1 LVNKKLYIIEMYCKN
16 RNIIYNSRTFPGKRR
31 LEAGM
36 STAAELKQNDNLF
49 IHPWDDIVKL
59 GGNKRTLLD
68 KGEGVYVYDSE
79 GNRLLDA
86 PAGMWCVNIGHG
98 RTEMAQAVY
107 DQIMALTYVSPW
119 SMTTGPAAEFAA
131 MLTEQSPGDLNH
143 VFYTTGGSTAVD
155 SALRFV
161 HFYNNLRG
169 KPAKKK
175 IISQKRGYHGSTYLG
190 GSVSGKERDKSN
202 LEMES
207 HLVHHIEAP
216 HPLYK
221 PEGMSD
227 ADFLEQ
233 CVANLEN
240 KIAEVGAD
248 NCAVFVAEPILA
260 SGGVIVPPEGYHKR
274 CLEVCREN
282 DMLYLSDEVV
292 TAFGRLGHCFA
303 SEDVFGIVPDIITTA
318 KGLTSGYVPMGAF
331 LVSDRLIEEIK
342 ANGGDSA
349 VFSNGFTYSGH
360 PVAAA
365 AGIKNL
371 EIMLREKLFE
381 HAQDVGPYMQQQMQ
395 TLRDI
400 PIVRDIRGKGLM
412 ACVECELKHGDDDLA
427 MDYEIGN
434 LIDKHC
440 QKLGLIVRP
449 IINMCVMSPPLTIT
463 REQIDD
469 MVSMLRQG
477 ILLALEEIESAEAEA
492 AGEANRHPSP
502 AA

>member
-1 LVNKKLYIIEMYCKN
+1 
-16 RNIIYNSRTFPGKRR
+16 
-31 LEAGM
+31 M
-36 STAAELKQNDNLF
+36 SSAADLKQQDNQF
-49 IHPWDDIVKL
+49 IHPWDDFVKL
-59 GGNKRTLLD
+59 GANQRTLLAR
-68 KGEGVYVYDSE
+68 GEGVYVYDSD

-98 RTEMAQAVY
+98 RQEIAQAVY
-107 DQIMALTYVSPW
+107 DQIMELPYVSPW
-119 SMTTGPAAEFAA
+119 SMATGPAAEFAVDIA
-131 MLTEQSPGDLNH
+131 AQSPGDLNH
-143 VFYTTGGSTAVD
+143 VFFTTCGSTAVD

-161 HFYNNLRG
+161 QFYNNMRG
-169 KPAKKK
+169 KPNKKH

-190 GSVSGKERDKSN
+190 GSVSGKERDKNN
-202 LEMES
+202 LDFETR
-207 HLVHHIEAP
+207 LVHHIDAP

-221 PEGMSD
+221 PADQSD
-227 ADFLEQ
+227 AEFLDA

-240 KIAEVGAD
+240 MIDEVGSE

-260 SGGVIVPPEGYHKR
+260 SGGVIVPPEGYHQR
-274 CLEVCREN
+274 CLEVCRKH

-303 SEDVFGIVPDIITTA
+303 SEAVFGIQPDIITTA
-318 KGLTSGYVPMGAF
+318 KGLTSGYIPMGAF

-342 ANGGDSA
+342 QHGGDSA

-371 EIMLREKLFE
+371 EIMQREKLFE
-381 HAQDVGPYMQQQMQ
+381 QARETGPYMQQQMQ

-400 PIVRDIRGKGLM
+400 PIVSDVRGLGLM
-412 ACVECELKHGDDDLA
+412 ACVQCELKQGDDDLA

-440 QKLGLIVRP
+440 QALGLIVRP

-463 REQIDD
+463 REQIDE
-469 MVSMLRQG
+469 MVAILRQG
-477 ILLALEEIESAEAEA
+477 ILLAMEEVNALEAGA
-492 AGEANRHPSP
+492 ADEGHHHPSP

>member
-1 LVNKKLYIIEMYCKN
+1 
-16 RNIIYNSRTFPGKRR
+16 
-31 LEAGM
+31 M
-36 STAAELKQNDNLF
+36 STAAELKQSDNLF

-59 GGNKRTLLD
+59 GGNQRTLLD
-68 KGEGVYVYDSE
+68 RGEGVYVYDSE

-98 RTEMAQAVY
+98 REEMAKTVY

-131 MLTEQSPGDLNH
+131 LIAEQSPGDLNH
-143 VFYTTGGSTAVD
+143 VFFTTGGSTAVD

-169 KPAKKK
+169 KPNKKK
-175 IISQKRGYHGSTYLG
+175 IIAQKRGYHGSTYLG
-190 GSVSGKERDKSN
+190 ASVSGKERDKSN

-207 HLVHHIEAP
+207 HLVRHIEAP

-221 PEGMSD
+221 PEGMSE
-227 ADFLEQ
+227 ADFLDQ
-233 CVANLEN
+233 CVGNLEN
-240 KIAEVGAD
+240 MIAQVGPD

-260 SGGVIVPPEGYHKR
+260 SGGVIVPPEGYHQR
-274 CLEVCREN
+274 CLEVCRKN

-318 KGLTSGYVPMGAF
+318 KGLTSGYIPMGAF
-331 LVSDRLIEEIK
+331 LVSDRLVDEIK

-349 VFSNGFTYSGH
+349 VFSNGFTYSG
-360 PVAAA
+360 
-365 AGIKNL
+365 
-371 EIMLREKLFE
+371 EIMQREKLFE
-381 HAQDVGPYMQQQMQ
+381 QAQDTGPYMQQQMQ

-400 PIVRDIRGKGLM
+400 PIVSDVRGKGLM
-412 ACVECELKHGDDDLA
+412 ACVECELKQGSNDLA
-427 MDYEIGN
+427 MDYEIGK

-440 QKLGLIVRP
+440 QQLGLIVRP

-463 REQIDD
+463 RAQIDD

-477 ILLALEEIESAEAEA
+477 ILLALAEIESAEALSA
-492 AGEANRHPSP
+492 DAGHQHPSP

>member
-1 LVNKKLYIIEMYCKN
+1 
-16 RNIIYNSRTFPGKRR
+16 
-31 LEAGM
+31 M
-36 STAAELKQNDNLF
+36 SSAAELKQNDNLF
-49 IHPWDDIVKL
+49 IHPWDDIVKI
-59 GGNKRTLLD
+59 GDHRRTLLD

-98 RTEMAQAVY
+98 REEMAKAVY

-119 SMTTGPAAEFAA
+119 SMTTGPAAEFASKLA
-131 MLTEQSPGDLNH
+131 ELSPGDLNH
-143 VFYTTGGSTAVD
+143 VFFATGGSTAVD
-155 SALRFV
+155 SALRFA
-161 HFYNNLRG
+161 HFYNNMRG
-169 KPAKKK
+169 KPNKKH
-175 IISQKRGYHGSTYLG
+175 IISQKKGYHGSTYLG

-202 LEMES
+202 LHFETD
-207 HLVHHIEAP
+207 LVHHIDAP
-216 HPLYK
+216 HPLHK

-227 ADFLEQ
+227 AEFLEW
-233 CVANLEN
+233 CVANLEH
-240 KIAEVGAD
+240 KIAEVGAE
-248 NCAVFVAEPILA
+248 NCAIFVAEPILA
-260 SGGVIVPPEGYHKR
+260 SGGVIVPPEGYHQR
-274 CLEVCREN
+274 CLELCRKN

-318 KGLTSGYVPMGAF
+318 KGLTSGYIPMGAF
-331 LVSDRLIEEIK
+331 LVSDRLIDEIK
-342 ANGGDSA
+342 SQGGDAA

-365 AGIKNL
+365 AGLKNL
-371 EIMLREKLFE
+371 EIMQREKLFE
-381 HAQDVGPYMQQQMQ
+381 QARDTGPYMQQQLQ

-400 PIVRDIRGKGLM
+400 PIVRDVRGKGLM
-412 ACVECELKHGDDDLA
+412 ACVECELKQGENDLA
-427 MDYEIGN
+427 MDYEIGT
-434 LIDKHC
+434 LIDRHC

-469 MVSMLRQG
+469 MVSMLRRG
-477 ILLALEEIESAEAEA
+477 IELAYEEILTSEAGT
-492 AGEANRHPSP
+492 AGAGNKHPSP